1 MSKRIHI
8 TSSGPR
14 TGTTLLTEVFKSC
27 FDIDCSC
34 DHEAPI
40 SKSNSSFGKCS
51 NVLTKQPSSTDK
63 LWTILNNIKSV
74 YVVCVIRDPRDMI
87 VSFHGRITDKY
98 YCGLNFWFKFLNDYE
113 KLKNHPR
120 FILIRY
126 EDFTTNP
133 DEIQKEIEQK
143 IPFLKHKRKFSEYHL
158 YAKPDDD
165 TLKALK
171 KLRPIE
177 SKGIGTWKMHL
188 PRIKQQL
195 IRYGDI
201 TDSLIQFGYEE
212 NAEWKKVLKNVSKQE
227 FKSHK
232 DENINRKT
240 STKSVLI
247 TLFNFWC
254 EQLHLN
260 PNRILKPIRSINQRN
275 KKKKVERE

>member
-1 MSKRIHI
+1 MTKRIHI

-34 DHEAPI
+34 DHEASI
-40 SKSNSSFGKCS
+40 SRSNSSFGKCN
-51 NVLTKQPSSTDK
+51 NVLTKLPSSTHK
-63 LWTILNNIKSV
+63 LRTILDNVKNI
-74 YVVCVIRDPRDMI
+74 YVICVIRDPRDMI
-87 VSFHGRITDKY
+87 VSFHGKHPDIY
-98 YCGLNFWFKFLNDYE
+98 YCGLNFWLNFLSDYE

-126 EDFTTNP
+126 EDFTKNP
-133 DEIQKEIEQK
+133 NEIQKQIEQK
-143 IPFLKHKRKFSEYHL
+143 IPFLKHKHKFSEYHL

-177 SKGIGTWKMHL
+177 SKGIGTWKKHL

-195 IRYGDI
+195 IKYGDI
-201 TDSLIQFGYEE
+201 SDSLIQFGYEE
-212 NAEWKKVLKNVSKQE
+212 SAEWKKTLENISVQE
-227 FKSHK
+227 FKSYK
-232 DENINRKT
+232 DESIERKT
-240 STKSVLI
+240 SNRSVLV

-254 EQLHLN
+254 EKLRLN
-260 PNRILKPIRSINQRN
+260 PDRILMPIRSITQRN
-275 KKKKVERE
+275 KKREVGKQ

>member
-1 MSKRIHI
+1 MSRRIHI

-27 FDIDCSC
+27 FNIDCSC

-40 SKSNSSFGKCS
+40 SKSNSSFGKC
-51 NVLTKQPSSTDK
+51 NTVLTKLPSSTHR
-63 LWTILNNIKSV
+63 LRTILDNVKSV

-87 VSFHGRITDKY
+87 VSYHGRITDKY
-98 YCGLNFWFKFLNDYE
+98 YCGLNYWFKFLNDYE

-126 EDFTTNP
+126 EDFTANP
-133 DEIQKEIEQK
+133 DKIQKQIEQK
-143 IPFLKHKRKFSEYHL
+143 FPFLKHKHKFSEYHL

-177 SKGIGTWKMHL
+177 SKGIGTWKKHL

-195 IRYGDI
+195 IKHGDI
-201 TDSLIQFGYEE
+201 SESLIQFGYEE
-212 NAEWKKVLKNVSKQE
+212 NAEWEKILENISEQE
-227 FKSHK
+227 FESYK
-232 DENINRKT
+232 DESIERKT
-240 STKSVLI
+240 SNKGVLV

-254 EQLHLN
+254 EKLHLN
-260 PNRILKPIRSINQRN
+260 PDKILKPIRNITQRN
-275 KKKKVERE
+275 KKKEVEK

>member
-14 TGTTLLTEVFKSC
+14 TGTTLLTELFKSC
-27 FDIDCSC
+27 FNIDCSC

-40 SKSNSSFGKCS
+40 SKSNSSFGKC
-51 NVLTKQPSSTDK
+51 NTVLTKKPSSTDK
-63 LWTILNNIKSV
+63 LWTILDKIKGV

-87 VSFHGRITDKY
+87 VSYHGRITDEY
-98 YCGLNFWFKFLNDYE
+98 YCGLNFWFKFLSDYE
-113 KLKNHPR
+113 KLKDHPR

-133 DEIQKEIEQK
+133 DEIQKQIEQK
-143 IPFLKHKRKFSEYHL
+143 IPFLKQKHKFSEYHL

-177 SKGIGTWKMHL
+177 SKGIGTWKKHL

-195 IRYGDI
+195 IKYGDI
-201 TDSLIQFGYEE
+201 TDSLRQFEYEE
-212 NAEWKKVLKNVSKQE
+212 NPDWKKTLENISLQE
-227 FKSHK
+227 FDSYKNESI
-232 DENINRKT
+232 ERKN
-240 STKSVLI
+240 SNKSVLV

-254 EQLHLN
+254 EKIHLN
-260 PNRILKPIRSINQRN
+260 PDRILKSIRSITHSTKIEN
-275 KKKKVERE
+275 VEKQ